1 MNISDHIKKVFFMVI
16 GVIALVLGVIGLLLP
31 VMPTVP
37 FLLLASYCFIRSSEK
52 FYNWLIHHPVLGKYI
67 KSYMEERSITKMT
80 KVYGV
85 ASVWFSLGI
94 TIYVVPWLVLK
105 ISLGIVG
112 IALSIYILSLKT
124 TQKLH

>member
-1 MNISDHIKKVFFMVI
+1 MVVGI
-16 GVIALVLGVIGLLLP
+16 IALLLGVIGLLLP

-52 FYNWLIHHPVLGKYI
+52 FYLWLIHHPILGKYV
-67 KSYMEERSITKMT
+67 KSYMEERAITKMT

-85 ASVWFSLGI
+85 VSVWFSLGI
-94 TIYVVPWLVLK
+94 TIYVVPWMLLK
-105 ISLGIVG
+105 IGLGIAGVV
-112 IALSIYILSLKT
+112 LTLYILSLKT